1 MRRGTRIAIGV
12 VWACLGLAASAR
24 AGLTR
29 QEVKDLFAQANQA
42 FRTANT
48 EADPEVQQRLY
59 ETAVL
64 RYERVIREGAIHN
77 ARLYYNLANAHLLKG
92 DLGRAILNYRRAERI
107 DSGNVNIQKNL
118 AFARTRRLDTIPIKT
133 EQQVLRTL
141 LFWHY
146 DFSLKTRF
154 RVACLAFA
162 AVCLGLMAMVWR
174 GRSSPLIVAASI
186 AGLILACSAISVVVE
201 VRRQQGTIY
210 GVITAGQVVA
220 RQGDGPNYPESFKA
234 PLHPGTEFE
243 LIERRPGWL
252 HIQLTDGSE
261 GWIPNEAAETL

>member
-1 MRRGTRIAIGV
+1 MRQRTRITIAV
-12 VWACLGLAASAR
+12 AWACLALTASVRAA
-24 AGLTR
+24 LTQ
-29 QEVKDLFAQANQA
+29 QEVADLFTQANHA
-42 FRTANT
+42 FRSANT
-48 EADPEVQQRLY
+48 QTDPSSQQQLY
-59 ETAVL
+59 EKAVL
-64 RYERVIREGAIHN
+64 TYERLIQEGTIHN

-107 DSGNVNIQKNL
+107 DSGDVNIQKNL
-118 AFARTRRLDTIPIKT
+118 AFARTRRIDSIPVKT

-154 RVACLAFA
+154 GMACLAFA
-162 AVCLGLMAMVWR
+162 CLCLGVTTMVWR
-174 GRSSPLIVAASI
+174 GRSSPTLATTAIAAIVLIGMAGSVAAQT
-186 AGLILACSAISVVVE
+186 
-201 VRRQQGTIY
+201 RQQSSTVY
-210 GVITAGQVVA
+210 GVITATQVVA

-243 LIERRPGWL
+243 LIERRPRWL
-252 HIQLTDGSE
+252 HIRLTDGSE